1 MSLGAQP
8 GVVPLCATWVRPSF
22 KKKDDAI
29 ALKVHFTFGAKYEII
44 ARAIVSEVSKV
55 KSSRE
60 ERKARLMKAA
70 EEVIDEL
77 LDWSETTAE
86 FNLSQIEALVGR
98 LRKTLGEQM
107 ALEVINAQGAR
118 QPVPGPGCPECG
130 QEMRY
135 KGPKEVTVESW
146 VGDLRIERGYYHC
159 PDCKVG
165 LFPPRPTA

>member
-1 MSLGAQP
+1 VYFTLGA
-8 GVVPLCATWVRPSF
+8 GY
-22 KKKDDAI
+22 
-29 ALKVHFTFGAKYEII
+29 GII
-44 ARAIVSEVSKV
+44 AGANVSEVSKV

-86 FNLSQIEALVGR
+86 PNLSQIEAVVGR
-98 LRKTLGEQM
+98 LRKTLSEQM
-107 ALEVINAQGAR
+107 ASEEINAQETR
-118 QPVPGPGCPECG
+118 QPMPGPQCSECG
-130 QEMRY
+130 REMRY

-146 VGDLRIERGYYHC
+146 VGDLTIERGYYHC

>member
-1 MSLGAQP
+1 MP
-8 GVVPLCATWVRPSF
+8 
-22 KKKDDAI
+22 
-29 ALKVHFTFGAKYEII
+29 
-44 ARAIVSEVSKV
+44 EVSKV
-55 KSSRE
+55 KSCRE

-86 FNLSQIEALVGR
+86 SNLTQIEAVVGR
-98 LRKTLGEQM
+98 LRKTFSEEM
-107 ALEVINAQGAR
+107 ALEVINAQEAR
-118 QPVPGPGCPECG
+118 QPVRGPRCPECG

-135 KGPKEVTVESW
+135 KGQKEVTVESW